1 MKSTGIVR
9 ELDSLGRVVL
19 PMEMRKTMNIDKNTP
34 LEIYV
39 EGDNIIL
46 HKYEPSCLF
55 CGSSDELISY
65 QDRKVCKACLAELNR
80 IQCEK

>member
-9 ELDSLGRVVL
+9 ELDGLGRVVL
-19 PMEMRKTMNIDKNTP
+19 PMELRNTMMIEKGTP

-55 CGSSDELISY
+55 CGSSDELVSY
-65 QDRKVCKACLAELNR
+65 QERKVCKACLAELNR
-80 IQCEK
+80 IGSEN

>member
-19 PMEMRKTMNIDKNTP
+19 PMEMRKTMMIEKDTP

-39 EGDNIIL
+39 EGENIIL
-46 HKYEPSCLF
+46 HKYEPACLF
-55 CGSSDELISY
+55 CGSSEGMISY
-65 QDRKVCKACLAELNR
+65 QGRKVCSACLAELNR
-80 IQCEK
+80 IHGEQ

>member
-9 ELDSLGRVVL
+9 ELDGLGRVVL
-19 PMEMRKTMNIDKNTP
+19 PMELRNTMMIEKGTP

-55 CGSSDELISY
+55 CGSSDELVSY
-65 QDRKVCKACLAELNR
+65 QERKVCKACLAELNR
-80 IQCEK
+80 IGNEN

>member
-9 ELDSLGRVVL
+9 ELDGLGRVVL
-19 PMEMRKTMNIDKNTP
+19 PMEMRNTMLIEKGTP

-55 CGSSDELISY
+55 CGSSEELISY

-80 IQCEK
+80 ISNEN

>member
-9 ELDSLGRVVL
+9 ELDGLGRVVL
-19 PMEMRKTMNIDKNTP
+19 PMEMRKTMMIEKDTP

-55 CGSSDELISY
+55 CGSSEKLVTY
-65 QDRKVCKACLAELNR
+65 QNRKVCKACLAELNR
-80 IQCEK
+80 ISNEK